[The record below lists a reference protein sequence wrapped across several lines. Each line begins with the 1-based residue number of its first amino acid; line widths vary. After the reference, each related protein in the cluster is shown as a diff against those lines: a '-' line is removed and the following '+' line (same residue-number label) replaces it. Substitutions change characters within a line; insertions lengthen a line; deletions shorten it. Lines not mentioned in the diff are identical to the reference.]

1 MILHSGSAY
10 LTSSLDFS
18 AVRTFVL
25 QARSD
30 LSALL
35 PNADV
40 LSTVDEVLSH
50 SSESRLDLFGGELVG
65 RVDDRKEPPFSR
77 LLQAACDHVEKTNS
91 VIIFES
97 PALQAIVQ

>member
-1 MILHSGSAY
+1 MLIWPAALIS
-10 LTSSLDFS
+10 
-18 AVRTFVL
+18 VL
-25 QARSD
+25 YVPSYCKPG
-30 LSALL
+30 LISALL

-40 LSTVDEVLSH
+40 RSTVDEVLSH

-65 RVDDRKEPPFSR
+65 RVGDRTDPPFSR